1 MSSINNCEK
10 SLLKWIG
17 GKKKILNHIINKIP
31 VEMDNYHEIFL
42 GGGTVLLALLS
53 LKEEKKI
60 IIKNKLYAYD
70 INKELINVYKNIQ
83 DNKDELFKYIEFYKK
98 EYSVINSLKG
108 IQKPSTIEEAKTSK
122 ESYYY
127 WLRNKYN
134 TMESS
139 VERSALFIILNKTCF
154 RGIYREGPNGFN
166 VPFGHY
172 KKTPSIITKTRLDN
186 ISYLMKDVVFIH
198 SDFKTSL
205 KNIKENDFVYMDPP
219 YYPIKK
225 TSFVNYSKNGFNEE
239 NHEELFKICNEA
251 KYKFLLS
258 NSNSDVVLEKLK
270 KFYIQHIEVKREIN
284 SKNPAMKAKEIL
296 IYN

>member
-1 MSSINNCEK
+1 MVIHS
-10 SLLKWIG
+10 G
-17 GKKKILNHIINKIP
+17 
-31 VEMDNYHEIFL
+31 
-42 GGGTVLLALLS
+42 A
-53 LKEEKKI
+53 
-60 IIKNKLYAYD
+60 
-70 INKELINVYKNIQ
+70 
-83 DNKDELFKYIEFYKK
+83 
-98 EYSVINSLKG
+98 INSLKG

-134 TMESS
+134 TIESS

-154 RGIYREGPNGFN
+154 RGMYREGPNGFN
-166 VPFGHY
+166 VPFGNY

-270 KFYIQHIEVKREIN
+270 KFYIQDIEVKREIN
-284 SKNPAMKAKEIL
+284 SKNPAMKAKQIL

>member
-17 GKKKILNHIINKIP
+17 GKKKLLNHIINKIP

-98 EYSVINSLKG
+98 EYGAINSLKG

-139 VERSALFIILNKTCF
+139 VERSALFIILNKTWF
-154 RGIYREGPNGFN
+154 RGMYREGPNGFN

-198 SDFKTSL
+198 SDF
-205 KNIKENDFVYMDPP
+205 
-219 YYPIKK
+219 K

-270 KFYIQHIEVKREIN
+270 KFYIQDIEVKREIN